1 MYQET
6 EKTKLTL
13 AFECLR
19 ATLVALAVSFVGA
32 FLFAIALRLT
42 DASDKLILPVNETIK
57 VVAIFLGVFLCV
69 RGDKGLL
76 KGGLTGL
83 FTTMLSYLAF
93 SALGGD
99 FSLSYLAVL
108 ELLFGIVVGALSG
121 VFAVNVK
128 RN

>member
-6 EKTKLTL
+6 NKTKLSL

-19 ATLVALAVSFVGA
+19 ATLVALAVSLVGA
-32 FLFAIALRLT
+32 FLFAIFLRVT
-42 DASDKLILPVNETIK
+42 NASDKIILPVNETIK
-57 VVAIFLGVFLCV
+57 FVAIFLGVFFCV
-69 RGDKGLL
+69 REERGLL

-83 FTTMLSYLAF
+83 FVTMLSYLAF

-99 FSLSYLAVL
+99 FSLSWLAVL
-108 ELLFGIVVGALSG
+108 ELLFGVLVGALSG